1 MGVAAIPYI
10 TAAIAAYGAVSSDQN
25 AKAARRM
32 QPPAPPPPPQETKL
46 PDQSLARKA
55 GQALIAGQGS
65 TSLTGPG
72 GVPGSS
78 LSLGINTLLGS

>member
-1 MGVAAIPYI
+1 MGAAAIPYVMA
-10 TAAIAAYGAVSSDQN
+10 TIAAYGAVSADAN
-25 AKAARRM
+25 AKASRVA
-32 QPPAPPPPPQETKL
+32 PPKLPPPPQETKQ

-55 GQALIAGQGS
+55 GQALIAGPGS

-78 LSLGINTLLGS
+78 LSLGVNTLLGS